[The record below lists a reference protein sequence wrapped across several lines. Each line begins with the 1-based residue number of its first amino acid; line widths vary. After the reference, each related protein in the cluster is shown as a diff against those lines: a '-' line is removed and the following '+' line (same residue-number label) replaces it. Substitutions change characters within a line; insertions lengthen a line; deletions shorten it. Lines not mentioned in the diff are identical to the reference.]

1 MVILSLKHFSL
12 LLLTYTPLLS
22 SFAAP
27 HVAFP
32 LLFAC
37 KAVISPNPD
46 PEDAAGVRTG
56 AFTGSAC
63 LTCSTRL
70 RKENSKRGGAG
81 AGAGEIEVDR
91 ESAPSRGGGF
101 MLNQPRRP
109 LTEHRGRGGA
119 GGGGGPSIGSAQ
131 GVGFRNPP
139 SSARPATVPTGIGGM
154 GGMGATSGE
163 HLPPHT
169 SRGASPDQP
178 KDAALPIRTAGTGAP
193 PPAGTLLSGF
203 GFHGSSAEGGSKQAP
218 SRAEVGSD
226 GKLYTAPG
234 SRTHRMLVNPQP
246 PRPRRGKF
254 GDLSS

>member
-1 MVILSLKHFSL
+1 
-12 LLLTYTPLLS
+12 
-22 SFAAP
+22 
-27 HVAFP
+27 
-32 LLFAC
+32 
-37 KAVISPNPD
+37 
-46 PEDAAGVRTG
+46 VRTG

-81 AGAGEIEVDR
+81 GGEIEVDR

-119 GGGGGPSIGSAQ
+119 GGGGGGGPSIGSAQ
-131 GVGFRNPP
+131 RVGLRNPP

-154 GGMGATSGE
+154 GGMGTTSGGPGE

-169 SRGASPDQP
+169 SRGGSADQP
-178 KDAALPIRTAGTGAP
+178 SDAALPTRTGGTGAP
-193 PPAGTLLSGF
+193 APAGTLLSGF
-203 GFHGSSAEGGSKQAP
+203 VFHSSSAEGGSRQPPP

-246 PRPRRGKF
+246 PRPMARRGKF